1 MTTTTQTA
9 NTNTTNNEGN
19 FFQRN
24 WKALAIGGAAI
35 VATGAVAYYVLKGEP
50 EAAAEAAEA
59 VVEAA
64 ANFVK

>member
-9 NTNTTNNEGN
+9 NTETNTTGN

-35 VATGAVAYYVLKGEP
+35 VATGAVAYYILKGEP

-59 VVEAA
+59 VTEAA

>member
-9 NTNTTNNEGN
+9 NANTTSDTN

-24 WKALAIGGAAI
+24 WKALAIGTAVLA
-35 VATGAVAYYVLKGEP
+35 ATGAVAYYVLKGEP

-59 VVEAA
+59 VAEAA
-64 ANFVK
+64 ASFVK